1 MTVPTLKLLYISFI
15 KHKRAREFLDTKTK
29 GKPFFM
35 MLSTP
40 ACHGPF
46 TPAPQYNNSFSDKQA
61 PRNGSYNVKA
71 EVSILLFSDGFSQP
85 DKSNKNVEVHL
96 LLTLKVPRRKCI

>member
-1 MTVPTLKLLYISFI
+1 
-15 KHKRAREFLDTKTK
+15 
-29 GKPFFM
+29 M

-71 EVSILLFSDGFSQP
+71 EVSLHLFSDGFSHT
-85 DKSNKNVEVHL
+85 DKNDKNVEVHL
-96 LLTLKVPRRKCI
+96 LLTLKVPRKKSI